1 MEYFSETRK
10 LKTKLTFATGE
21 TADIEEEIDTDFVVM
36 LKQKKENINSGYL
49 VILDSK
55 AKSKGEEAQLDSFNI
70 FNEKIVE
77 DFKSNLQ
84 ASKIPIAEFSFDENG
99 TLIKINLPKNI
110 DLYNAEKIID
120 LIRNV
125 IPKLT
130 RNKTEDEDNGIEIRT
145 KSKNNKKKLF
155 QNMKLQKNTLI
166 DIQNPHLKEAK
177 FQN

>member
-1 MEYFSETRK
+1 MIQK
-10 LKTKLTFATGE
+10 LN
-21 TADIEEEIDTDFVVM
+21 
-36 LKQKKENINSGYL
+36 QR
-49 VILDSK
+49 
-55 AKSKGEEAQLDSFNI
+55 
-70 FNEKIVE
+70 EKV
-77 DFKSNLQ
+77 
-84 ASKIPIAEFSFDENG
+84 PIAEFSFDKNG

-120 LIRNV
+120 LIKDV

-155 QNMKLQKNTLI
+155 QNMKLQKNSLI